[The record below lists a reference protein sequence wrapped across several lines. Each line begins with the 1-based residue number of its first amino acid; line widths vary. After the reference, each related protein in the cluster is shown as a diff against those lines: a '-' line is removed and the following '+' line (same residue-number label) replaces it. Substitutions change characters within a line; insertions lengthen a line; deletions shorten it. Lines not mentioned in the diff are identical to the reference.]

1 MDNNNCSIESRK
13 GISHV
18 AVSFDE
24 SLVYVTEV
32 QGSLLCFDRGFGEK
46 KFEIGEIRVGEV

>member
-1 MDNNNCSIESRK
+1 MDNNNCTIESKK

-24 SLVYVTEV
+24 SLVYVNEV
-32 QGSLLCFDRGFGEK
+32 QGSLLCFDRASGEK
-46 KFEIGEIRVGEV
+46 SSKQGK